1 MLVHDP
7 LEIGSASRTRTY
19 DPLVNSQL
27 LYQLSYRGS
36 VVEFRLIVMHSM
48 IVNGLWGCKPPDR

>member
-1 MLVHDP
+1 MRKRQKAAP
-7 LEIGSASRTRTY
+7 WGTAFWKIGSASRTRTY

-36 VVEFRLIVMHSM
+36 VIES
-48 IVNGLWGCKPPDR
+48 GL

>member
-1 MLVHDP
+1 
-7 LEIGSASRTRTY
+7 
-19 DPLVNSQL
+19 
-27 LYQLSYRGS
+27 